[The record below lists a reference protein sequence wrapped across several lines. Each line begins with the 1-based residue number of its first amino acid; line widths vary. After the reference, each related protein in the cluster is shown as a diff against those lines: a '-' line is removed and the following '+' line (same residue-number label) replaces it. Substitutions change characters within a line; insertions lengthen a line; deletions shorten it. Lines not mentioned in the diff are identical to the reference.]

1 VGDATV
7 LAVAGDLT
15 AQDVDVVVNAAN
27 SRLAHGG
34 GVAAALARAGGPAVQ
49 QASDDWV
56 AAHGEVGPGQAAVT
70 TAGALPARAIVH
82 VVGPVHRSGQ
92 DNAGLL
98 RGAVVAA
105 LDAAREQ
112 GARSV
117 ALPAIS
123 AGIYGYPPEDAA
135 VVIAEA
141 AVSWL
146 RDGPV
151 GSVAEVRLVGFDTA
165 AAQRFADALPE

>member
-1 VGDATV
+1 
-7 LAVAGDLT
+7 
-15 AQDVDVVVNAAN
+15 
-27 SRLAHGG
+27 
-34 GVAAALARAGGPAVQ
+34 
-49 QASDDWV
+49 
-56 AAHGEVGPGQAAVT
+56 
-70 TAGALPARAIVH
+70 
-82 VVGPVHRSGQ
+82 
-92 DNAGLL
+92 
-98 RGAVVAA
+98 VVAA